1 MKIKIKKEKIGK
13 VIKNKCN
20 KSITINTTRIIK
32 HPIYGKFIKKN
43 KKFMAHDEQNKC
55 EIGDIVKIIEVRP
68 ISKKKKW
75 RIIKILKNKK

>member
-1 MKIKIKKEKIGK
+1 
-13 VIKNKCN
+13 
-20 KSITINTTRIIK
+20 
-32 HPIYGKFIKKN
+32 
-43 KKFMAHDEQNKC
+43 MAHDEQNRC